1 MRRNKTQFSLSTAL
15 SQVRILAFFVNV
27 LIYFI
32 LPAVGLAFWS
42 YLAGNTK
49 GVGTTDNIATRIN
62 DIYNEFKDK
71 CRAGFFMSVAP
82 SLLITD
88 PELAKT
94 ILIKDFSSF
103 HDHGTYYNERDD
115 PLSAH
120 LFNIEGEKWKFF
132 RDKLS
137 PTFTSEKLKMMYS
150 SIHDVG
156 DRFIEALD
164 KFAKERKPFDA
175 KHMSQ
180 KFTTDMVG
188 STAFGIDIN
197 CLNNDEAFC
206 CC

>member
-94 ILIKDFSSF
+94 ILIKDLI
-103 HDHGTYYNERDD
+103 
-115 PLSAH
+115 LS
-120 LFNIEGEKWKFF
+120 
-132 RDKLS
+132 
-137 PTFTSEKLKMMYS
+137 
-150 SIHDVG
+150 
-156 DRFIEALD
+156 
-164 KFAKERKPFDA
+164 
-175 KHMSQ
+175 
-180 KFTTDMVG
+180 
-188 STAFGIDIN
+188 
-197 CLNNDEAFC
+197 
-206 CC
+206 